1 MKAEER
7 IAQLETEVATL
18 REQLA
23 QALRRIHEQEGQRS
37 KDSHNSHLPPSSD
50 RFHRQP
56 KSLRKKSGKQPA
68 G

>member
-37 KDSHNSHLPPSSD
+37 KDSHNSHQPPSQQPPWRKTQSQ
-50 RFHRQP
+50 RQA
-56 KSLRKKSGKQPA
+56 SR
-68 G
+68 